1 MYKKRKVY
9 ISRDEKLRAEIIQL
23 YHNMPVKGHGK
34 QWKIVELITRNF
46 WWPGVIKEVKQYI
59 KEYDTYQCNKNCTE
73 QLVGKLMPN
82 SIPEKPQAHISADF
96 ITKLLLVQGYNV
108 WKLYGLSKSI
118 ILGRGPQFMVEIMQK
133 LNRMLGIESKLSTA
147 FHLQIDEQIERVN

>member
-59 KEYDTYQCNKNCTE
+59 KEYDTY
-73 QLVGKLMPN
+73 
-82 SIPEKPQAHISADF
+82 
-96 ITKLLLVQGYNV
+96 
-108 WKLYGLSKSI
+108 
-118 ILGRGPQFMVEIMQK
+118 
-133 LNRMLGIESKLSTA
+133 
-147 FHLQIDEQIERVN
+147 